1 MHEGDGNLSD
11 YTVLDIETTPI
22 EFQER
27 EVIDYLIKK
36 KIGRDFHPFFSKMI
50 AVGLQDEGDSPIL
63 IAGDNEGDILT
74 ELWEELDRI
83 QPNLIVTFNG
93 MEFDVPFLSLRS
105 ISNGKKPTFRI
116 ATDKWKMETSNHFD
130 CMHALSMKGSFSW
143 VSLEMACRLL
153 GIEIPND
160 RVKATRLEELYK
172 AKDWEAIRKR
182 TSQDLR
188 LTEQLFLKIRPFFG
202 P

>member
-1 MHEGDGNLSD
+1 MSD

-50 AVGLQDEGDSPIL
+50 AVGLQDEGDEPVL
-63 IAGDNEGDILT
+63 IAGENEADILS
-74 ELWEELDRI
+74 EFWEKIDMI
-83 QPNLIVTFNG
+83 HPNLIVSFNG
-93 MEFDVPFLSLRS
+93 MAFDVPFLGLRS
-105 ISNGKKPTFRI
+105 ISNNVKPSFTI
-116 ATDKWKMETSNHFD
+116 ATNKWQMETSNHFD
-130 CMHALSMKGSFSW
+130 CMHALSMKGNFSW

-153 GIEIPND
+153 GIEIPSD
-160 RVKATRLEELYK
+160 RVRATRLEELYK

-182 TSQDLR
+182 TKQDLK
-188 LTEQLFLKIRPFFG
+188 LTEQLFLKIRPFFA